1 MLRHV
6 VMFTWKPG
14 TPPETVR
21 EIEEAFAALPSKISE
36 IIGFE
41 WGTDVSVQGFSRG
54 FTHCG
59 IVTVASEAGRD
70 AYAVHPDH
78 QAFIA
83 LSRPHV
89 EQILTFDYEPRDA
102 VGSNP

>member
-6 VMFTWKPG
+6 VMFTWKPDA
-14 TPPETVR
+14 PPGKVR
-21 EIEEAFAALPSKISE
+21 EIEEAFASLPSKIPE

-54 FTHCG
+54 FTHCFV
-59 IVTVASEAGRD
+59 VTVANEADRD
-70 AYAVHPDH
+70 AYAVHSEH
-78 QAFIA
+78 QTFLA

-89 EQILTFDYEPRDA
+89 EQILTFDYAPRDA